1 MQYPAGT
8 NFQVVKTRLGSSGL
22 SYRFKF
28 KDGYYTILSIKK
40 SGEMIAYAFGYNG
53 RERVIVECNN
63 CRDMDKIIA
72 FCRNEKVIELIAPDE
87 FEDQ

>member
-1 MQYPAGT
+1 M
-8 NFQVVKTRLGSSGL
+8 V
-22 SYRFKF
+22 
-28 KDGYYTILSIKK
+28 
-40 SGEMIAYAFGYNG
+40 AYAFGYNG

-72 FCRNEKVIELIAPDE
+72 FCRNEKVMELIVPDE

>member
-22 SYRFKF
+22 PYRFKF
-28 KDGYYTILSIKK
+28 KDGYYTILNIKK
-40 SGEMIAYAFGYNG
+40 NGEMIAYAFGYNG

>member
-1 MQYPAGT
+1 MQYPAGA

-22 SYRFKF
+22 PYRFKF

-40 SGEMIAYAFGYNG
+40 NGEMIAYAFGYNG

>member
-8 NFQVVKTRLGSSGL
+8 SFQVVKTRLGSSGL
-22 SYRFKF
+22 PYRFKF

-40 SGEMIAYAFGYNG
+40 NGEMIAYAFGYNG

-72 FCRNEKVIELIAPDE
+72 FCRNEKVIELAVPDE